1 MAALAL
7 LATQT
12 SQAQTDTPMQ
22 PTEKTESAVF
32 AGGCFWCLEAAME
45 KKPGVIEA
53 VSGYTGGHDPAPT
66 YAAVSTGKTG
76 HTEAVRVVY
85 DPAKISYEDLV
96 RIFFKNIDPT
106 DPGGQFAD
114 RGSQYRTAI
123 YYADENQKRIA
134 ENVRD
139 AMAASGRFKKPLDVP
154 ILPVAP
160 FYPAEEEHQ
169 DYYAKHAVSYGNY
182 HRYSGRGPYLDS
194 LWGPDATDA
203 TGATATP
210 VAPTAPDT
218 PAPKTAAPSVGYVRP
233 DDAELEKRLSPLAFE
248 VTRKAGTEPA
258 FGNPYWNEKRPGIY
272 VDVVSGEP
280 LFSSADKFDSG
291 TGWPSFTRPIATGAV
306 AARSD
311 ASHGMARTEV
321 RSSLA
326 DSHLGHVFDDGPR
339 PSGQRYCINSAALR
353 FIPLKEMEKEG
364 YGALIPQVQGG
375 GK

>member
-1 MAALAL
+1 MK
-7 LATQT
+7 T
-12 SQAQTDTPMQ
+12 
-22 PTEKTESAVF
+22 TEKSESAVF

-45 KKPGVIEA
+45 TKPGVISA

-66 YAAVSTGKTG
+66 YAAVSTGETG

-85 DPAKISYEDLV
+85 DPQAISYEDLV

-169 DYYAKHAVSYGNY
+169 DYYAKHAVRYESY
-182 HRYSGRGPYLDS
+182 HRFSGRGPYLDS
-194 LWGPDATDA
+194 VWGKDGTGASPPQVVPDAPGAPGASVTSDAPDAT
-203 TGATATP
+203 
-210 VAPTAPDT
+210 APPEA
-218 PAPKTAAPSVGYVRP
+218 PAPKTAAPSVGYTRP
-233 DDAELEKRLSPLAFE
+233 DDAELEMRLSPLAFE
-248 VTRKAGTEPA
+248 VTRKDATEPP
-258 FGNPYWNEKRPGIY
+258 FGNAYWNEKRPGIY

-280 LFSSADKFDSG
+280 LFTSADKFDSG
-291 TGWPSFTRPIATGAV
+291 TGWPSFTRPIAPGAV
-306 AARSD
+306 AARTD

-353 FIPLKEMEKEG
+353 FIPLEEMETEG
-364 YGALIPQVQGG
+364 YGAFTTQVTQP